1 VSISALSDFA
11 VTRGEL
17 DIFLAYAE
25 HGRSALT
32 ARALSLSES
41 HVKNM
46 VSSVIK
52 KTGSV
57 SSIQAYYRLLGGMRF
72 TSTHTVTITAFSTE
86 EL

>member
-1 VSISALSDFA
+1 MSISALSDFA

-25 HGRSALT
+25 YGRSALV
-32 ARALSLSES
+32 AKALNLSES

-46 VSSVIK
+46 VSRVIH

-57 SSIQAYYRLLGGMRF
+57 SSLQAYYRLLGGMRF

>member
-11 VTRGEL
+11 VTRGEM

-25 HGRSALT
+25 YGRSSLAAKALN
-32 ARALSLSES
+32 LSGS

-46 VSSVIK
+46 VSSVIH

-57 SSIQAYYRLLGGMRF
+57 SSLQAYYRLLGGMRF